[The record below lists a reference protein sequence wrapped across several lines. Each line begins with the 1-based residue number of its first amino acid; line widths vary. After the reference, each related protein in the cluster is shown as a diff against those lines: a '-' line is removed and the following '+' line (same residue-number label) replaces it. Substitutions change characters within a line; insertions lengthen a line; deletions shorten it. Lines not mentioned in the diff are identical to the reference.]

1 MRFNPTR
8 RFVPNM
14 KKSVAG
20 ASNAANQ
27 RRPPPDA
34 APIISSAR
42 ITMSDPTPP
51 TPTAVQM
58 LLASSGPFNDRSRA
72 TKYVLLDCRPKFPNC
87 ASVCASVTIR
97 KYSPRPDGL
106 SHRAVSTLETRPPAT
121 INNRVATVATTG
133 PPMTPDIDNRLR
145 PHHVGR
151 LSRAHDVVSI
161 TARAPSLLQWDL
173 IWTSVPLASHESPTS
188 SHYATTS

>member
-51 TPTAVQM
+51 TPTAIQM
-58 LLASSGPFNDRSRA
+58 LLASSGPLNDRSRA

-121 INNRVATVATTG
+121 INNRAATVATTG
-133 PPMTPDIDNRLR
+133 PPMTPDIDNRLGSHLAG
-145 PHHVGR
+145 PCI
-151 LSRAHDVVSI
+151 RALYDEPM
-161 TARAPSLLQWDL
+161 TARAPATLQWGS
-173 IWTSVPLASHESPTS
+173 IRTSGPLARHVSPPGAPS
-188 SHYATTS
+188 